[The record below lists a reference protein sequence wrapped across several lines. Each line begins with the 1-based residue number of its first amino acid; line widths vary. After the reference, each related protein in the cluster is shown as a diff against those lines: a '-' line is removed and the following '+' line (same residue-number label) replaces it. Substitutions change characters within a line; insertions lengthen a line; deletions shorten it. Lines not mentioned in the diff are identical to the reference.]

1 MELTARPYGKPAP
14 RAEKSSVE
22 ARTVTVNCAALLS
35 EHELMAQVLLLD
47 APGGLLCSGK
57 VRDGVR
63 LEIGLAGG
71 DVPDGAPFADHMVRA
86 VVKTSQGRIDVRI
99 EVRLHA

>member
-1 MELTARPYGKPAP
+1 MELIARPYGKPAP

-47 APGGLLCSGK
+47 APGGLRCSGK
-57 VRDGVR
+57 VKDGVR

-71 DVPDGAPFADHMVRA
+71 EVPDGEPFADHLVRA
-86 VVKTSQGRIDVRI
+86 MVKTSQGRIDVRV
-99 EVRLHA
+99 EMRVYS